1 VLVPETD
8 LSWDDVP
15 DSLLALA
22 ACELDDGSSPQPRL
36 LAHRGS
42 EPVAIA
48 TLRPF
53 APHTVLD
60 PVIELL
66 ALLLP
71 LGTDRVAIALP
82 CRLWPVDTSR
92 PVVAEADGIDLRQ
105 RGVVVATADGRG
117 GSCEV
122 TAAVHPFTLDDVGE
136 WGWEPPVGSDGAPEA
151 PLLDALRVLLDRRE
165 ELATDHSE
173 LRPQLERVLLLGHE
187 LALAPRAAAELGV
200 AAPAWN

>member
-1 VLVPETD
+1 MLVPEPD
-8 LSWDDVP
+8 LPWDEVP

-22 ACELDDGSSPQPRL
+22 ACDLDDGSSPQPRL
-36 LAHRGS
+36 MAHRGA
-42 EPVAIA
+42 EPLAIA

-53 APHTVLD
+53 APDAVLD

-82 CRLWPVDTSR
+82 CRLWPLDASR
-92 PVVAEADGIDLRQ
+92 PVVGDADEIDLRQ

-122 TAAVHPFTLDDVGE
+122 QAAVHPFTLDDVGE
-136 WGWEPPVGSDGAPEA
+136 WGWEPPVGSDDDPEA
-151 PLLDALRVLLDRRE
+151 RLLDALRVLLDRRE
-165 ELATDHSE
+165 ELATDPSE
-173 LRPQLERVLLLGHE
+173 LRPQLERVLLLGHG
-187 LALAPRAAAELGV
+187 LALSSGAAAELGV
-200 AAPAWN
+200 ASPAWN